1 MSAASS
7 TRRGAATRGRLIRAS
22 ERLFSEEGFD
32 AVSVRS
38 INVAAGL
45 GSASVHYHFGSKE
58 ALLEAVLL
66 EQGAAVRERIRQRLR
81 ALADAAEAPPTGRQ
95 LVEAIAVPY
104 LEQIEREP
112 ARGRRWVRIVA
123 LVMHSRSELLEQL
136 GEGVFAELLGQ
147 VRRAYPAAEVDVLAR
162 RWQLAAEALIQMLGD
177 ADRRQFDELVGFV
190 AGGVDAQ
197 LRPTPC

>member
-66 EQGAAVRERIRQRLR
+66 EQGAAVRERMRQRLR
-81 ALADAAEAPPTGRQ
+81 ALADAAEAPTGRQ

-123 LVMHSRSELLEQL
+123 LIMHSRSELLEQL
-136 GEGVFAELLGQ
+136 GQGVFAELLGQ
-147 VRRAYPAAEVDVLAR
+147 VRRAFPAAEVDVLAR
-162 RWQLAAEALIQMLGD
+162 RWQLAAEVLIQMLGD

-190 AGGVDAQ
+190 AGGVEAQ